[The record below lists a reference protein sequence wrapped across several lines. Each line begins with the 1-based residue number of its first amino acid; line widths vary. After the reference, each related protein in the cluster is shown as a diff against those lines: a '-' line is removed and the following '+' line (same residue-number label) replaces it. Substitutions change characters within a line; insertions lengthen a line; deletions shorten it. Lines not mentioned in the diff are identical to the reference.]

1 MLKISTKL
9 KVYLQIYLNNNR
21 TIKVIHLYE
30 TDEISSSQKTE
41 IDEYIKY
48 YEEKIKKMREGN
60 IYQKEQD
67 VPIEH
72 NKNEHNQIEQVNN
85 KFDQAFDTFDDKK
98 SEREEMNKGSE
109 SSDSCNESELITE
122 KKMMMDYENNQYNPI
137 TTNRTENNVQ
147 TDNLKHEVKDS
158 SVTNVNYEK
167 NEDSFETDFNKEVVD
182 EIACEK
188 DEFFVKTNYPEEAIG
203 FSDTKK
209 RFKETNFT
217 KKSEKNSFDGKLKE
231 SVELSNVNSV
241 KEHAEDK
248 VEVIS
253 NITSLQTKSKE
264 KITINTVNN
273 NEMSKENTNR
283 TPQQKKAKIFKVL
296 PNNSSN
302 NNPSPKRQ
310 PVVSSEFLQKI
321 EKTENISNE
330 ETKRQLEELLSI
342 ESSLKLDQRLIHE
355 KWQIRKNAFKEVAN
369 IIEFL
374 HSQHDPDHDINED
387 NEFNQA
393 LDTFSPWMLYFLTD
407 TNITTLAEGLQ
418 TFFIFMKLSEKHRH
432 KALFLFFDE
441 LEKILSFNKNNILD
455 ICERIIEIYLND
467 KKLKNFCVNELIK
480 KMVVKNNKL
489 SSFSTDI
496 IIKNVSEFNDTYI
509 KLIFEKGILH
519 FSNTESKNIER
530 KKVLGRVILE
540 IYKKLNDTFE
550 TIKKNININT
560 EVAKELEK
568 ILKKV
573 DKDNPTFRLY
583 KVDETESLK
592 KSALQTQQHNVS
604 KVELTKTEDV
614 DLLTILPDNF
624 KDFTYITQISKKV
637 EILKTLNN
645 KLFHVK
651 SLALK
656 DYKAFYDI
664 LDYV

>member
-1 MLKISTKL
+1 
-9 KVYLQIYLNNNR
+9 
-21 TIKVIHLYE
+21 
-30 TDEISSSQKTE
+30 
-41 IDEYIKY
+41 
-48 YEEKIKKMREGN
+48 MREGN
-60 IYQKEQD
+60 IYQKEED
-67 VPIEH
+67 VLLEH
-72 NKNEHNQIEQVNN
+72 NKIEQNQREQLN
-85 KFDQAFDTFDDKK
+85 TKFDQAFDTFDEKK
-98 SEREEMNKGSE
+98 SEKEEINDYSGSYE
-109 SSDSCNESELITE
+109 SKNESEINME
-122 KKMMMDYENNQYNPI
+122 KKMMMVSDNNQSNLI
-137 TTNRTENNVQ
+137 SNRSDNNVQ
-147 TDNLKHEVKDS
+147 NDTLKPEVKDN
-158 SVTNVNYEK
+158 NVSKVNLDN
-167 NEDSFETDFNKEVVD
+167 NEDSYETDFNKEVVD

-188 DEFFVKTNYPEEAIG
+188 DEFFVKTNYPEEAIQ
-203 FSDTKK
+203 FSETKK
-209 RFKETNFT
+209 YFKETNFT
-217 KKSEKNSFDGKLKE
+217 KKSDKNSFDGKLKE
-231 SVELSNVNSV
+231 SVEISNMNSI
-241 KEHAEDK
+241 KENAEEK

-253 NITSLQTKSKE
+253 NITSFQTKHKE
-264 KITINTVNN
+264 KVTINTNIN
-273 NEMSKENTNR
+273 NELSKENTNK

-296 PNNSSN
+296 PNNSN

-310 PVVSSEFLQKI
+310 PVISTEFLQKI
-321 EKTENISNE
+321 EKTENISND
-330 ETKRQLEELLSI
+330 ETRRQLEELLSI

-374 HSQHDPDHDINED
+374 YSQHNHDQDMNED

-455 ICERIIEIYLND
+455 ICEKIIEIYFND

-480 KMVVKNNKL
+480 KMVVKNHKL

-496 IIKNVSEFNDTYI
+496 IIKNLNEFNETYI
-509 KLIFEKGILH
+509 RLIFEKGILH

-540 IYKKLNDTFE
+540 IYKKLYDSFE

-573 DKDNPTFRLY
+573 EKYNPNFRLY

-592 KSALQTQQHNVS
+592 KSSLQAQQPNVS
-604 KVELTKTEDV
+604 KVELTKTEEV

-645 KLFHVK
+645 KLFYVK